1 MTKSET
7 MKQLA
12 AASNA
17 ARLDDLGQRIETL
30 RSARI
35 ESAEQFASMLEPLAQ
50 AMAALTDETRLTLA
64 GIEHRSRE
72 QGERFQSQVETAT
85 TALSQAS
92 AGAQQAAE
100 NLDRVAQWT
109 EWRHYLLAVMT
120 GMMSAMLVTAFWL
133 WLAPP
138 IVQNHLDAK
147 AVAEY
152 LRPEIGAV
160 KPSKDK

>member
-1 MTKSET
+1 
-7 MKQLA
+7 LA

-17 ARLDDLGQRIETL
+17 AWLEDLGQRIETL

-35 ESAEQFASMLEPLAQ
+35 ESAEQLASILEPLAQ
-50 AMAALTDETRLTLA
+50 AMAALTDETRETLA
-64 GIEHRSRE
+64 TIEQRSQD
-72 QGERFQSQVETAT
+72 QGERFQSQVETA
-85 TALSQAS
+85 AMELSRAS

-100 NLDRVAQWT
+100 NLDRVGQWT

-138 IVQNHLDAK
+138 MVQNHLDAK

-152 LRPEIGAV
+152 LRPEIAVV
-160 KPSKDK
+160 KPSKSK